1 MIEKT
6 RKSRDVLATV
16 STLRPADFPVGSA
29 QSRAA
34 ARMLAQQRESQRERL
49 EIIISGE
56 PELYASDWSERWDG
70 KLIRTLCL
78 PDSTVVVQ

>member
-1 MIEKT
+1 MNKRENFPA
-6 RKSRDVLATV
+6 SH

-56 PELYASDWSERWDG
+56 PELCASDWSERWDG

-78 PDSTVVVQ
+78 PNGTVVVQ